1 MPEDNKIIPRE
12 NGSNGAIELLPASSR
27 LPAWNLSPREPHLYD
42 YLLILRK
49 HQWLILSFMLAVVT
63 ITAIGTFRM
72 QPVYIATSRIEIDR
86 ENSNILPF
94 QGTDSYD
101 YMTDLENY
109 IETQSK
115 ILTSETLALQTVRS
129 GILSGQTDFASD
141 PSTSDALSTGSL
153 ANMKPPPELGAFLG
167 SLSVK
172 RVPNSRLMDVSF
184 ESTSP
189 LLAAQIVNAHIKNFI
204 EQNFQ
209 SRYDATTRASTWLT
223 DQLNDWKIRVQ
234 KSEDARIAY
243 ERQNQIWA
251 LDDKQNVTSQRFSDL
266 NKQLTDAQSERM
278 RKQSLF
284 EFARA
289 GEMDSVPQIRDN
301 PAVQDLL
308 RKRTET
314 YSQYTDALNQY
325 GPNFPKVQRL
335 QSLLKEIDVAAD
347 KEKKTA
353 IARLENEYR
362 EALQREQIL
371 TRALDQQKT
380 EVNQMSERMVQYSIL
395 KREAETNKALYDG
408 LLTKLKEAGISAG
421 LRSSNIRIVDPAM
434 VPTYPARPA
443 KTRNIALSFLVG
455 LVGGIGLAL
464 LREYMDNTVKS
475 PDDIETLAHLPSL
488 AVVPTFTESNGDR
501 PRVKLLK
508 GASTNGH
515 EKRIE
520 LVAQHLPKS
529 QMSEAFRA
537 LRTAL
542 LLSQADHPP
551 QVILVTSAL
560 PREGKTTAAANLA
573 VTLAQLGDR
582 TLLIDADL
590 RKPGVGR
597 LLNLGSGKYAGL
609 SSYLAGVSS
618 LDLVTIQHPAI
629 PNLSAIP
636 TGPLP
641 PNPADLLSSHKLTD
655 AIAELRTKFK
665 FIVIDSPPIMAA
677 TDAVILS
684 VKADGVLLVVRS
696 GETPK
701 EAFTRTRDLLL
712 SVKCHI
718 LGVVLNA
725 VDSTAPDYYYSY
737 RYYPYSQGYGA
748 QEPSEPSP
756 SDQGFQ
762 ARQKVAVHDQDDDN
776 QQL

>member
-1 MPEDNKIIPRE
+1 MADDNKLVARE
-12 NGSNGAIELLPASSR
+12 NGSNGALDVIAVPSR
-27 LPAWNLSPREPHLYD
+27 MPAWDLSPREPHLYD

-49 HQWLILSFMLAVVT
+49 HQWLILSFVLAVVS
-63 ITAIGTFRM
+63 IVAIGSFRM
-72 QPVYIATSRIEIDR
+72 QPVYVATTRIEIDR

-94 QGTDSYD
+94 PGADSYD
-101 YMTDLENY
+101 YATDLDNY
-109 IETQSK
+109 AETQSK
-115 ILTSETLALQTVRS
+115 ILTSETLALQTIRS
-129 GILSGQTDFASD
+129 GVLSGQPDFFADLS
-141 PSTSDALSTGSL
+141 SDALASGSL
-153 ANMKPPPELGAFLG
+153 ANMKPPPELASFLA

-184 ESTSP
+184 ESTNP
-189 LLAAQIVNAHIKNFI
+189 QLAAQIVNAHIKNFI

-223 DQLNDWKIRVQ
+223 DQLNELKIRVE

-251 LDDKQNVTSQRFSDL
+251 LDGDKQNVTTQRLGDL
-266 NKQLTDAQSERM
+266 NRQLTEAQSERM
-278 RKQSLF
+278 RKQSLY
-284 EFARA
+284 EYAKA
-289 GEMDSVPQIRDN
+289 GDMDAVPQIRDN
-301 PAVQDLL
+301 GIVQDLL
-308 RKRTET
+308 RKRADT
-314 YSQYTDALNQY
+314 YAQYTDALNQY

-335 QSLLKEIDVAAD
+335 QSQLKDLDAAAE
-347 KEKKTA
+347 KEKKGVIT
-353 IARLENEYR
+353 RLQSEYR
-362 EALQREQIL
+362 EVRQREELL
-371 TRALDQQKT
+371 TQALDQQKA

-395 KREAETNKALYDG
+395 KREAEGNKALYDG
-408 LLTKLKEAGISAG
+408 LLTKLKEAGISAS
-421 LRSSNIRIVDPAM
+421 LRSSNIRVVDPAM
-434 VPTYPARPA
+434 VPAYPARPA
-443 KTRNIALSFLVG
+443 KTRNITLAFLIG

-475 PDDIETLAHLPSL
+475 PDDVEALSRLPSL
-488 AVVPTFTESNGDR
+488 AVVPTFSESNAER
-501 PRVKLLK
+501 SRVKLLL
-508 GASTNGH
+508 GDASNGH

-597 LLNLGSGKYAGL
+597 LLNLAGGKYAGL

-618 LDLVTIQHPAI
+618 LELVTIQHPVI

-641 PNPADLLSSHKLTD
+641 PNPADLLSSHKLAD
-655 AIAELRTKFK
+655 AIAELRDKFK

-725 VDSTAPDYYYSY
+725 VNPSAPDYYYSY
-737 RYYPYSQGYGA
+737 RYYPYSQGYGL
-748 QEPSEPSP
+748 QEPADVSLPGE
-756 SDQGFQ
+756 GIE
-762 ARQKVAVHDQDDDN
+762 ARHKVTVHDAEDD
-776 QQL
+776 QEL